1 MAITLNQLRLTIKE
15 KDEHK
20 RSLNYRKLAPKVK
33 KAVDDVF
40 GMMAKTPQKVL
51 TMFPK
56 ILQQV
61 SKKHRI
67 QPKDIETYFEKET
80 GLTI

>member
-1 MAITLNQLRLTIKE
+1 MITLNQLRLTIKE

-20 RSLNYRKLAPKVK
+20 RSLTYKKLSPRVK

-51 TMFPK
+51 TTFPK
-56 ILQQV
+56 IIKDI

-67 QPKDIETYFEKET
+67 QPKDIETYFSKET

>member
-1 MAITLNQLRLTIKE
+1 MLTLNQLRLTIKE

-20 RSLNYRKLAPKVK
+20 RSLTYKKLAPKVK

-40 GMMAKTPQKVL
+40 VMMAKTPQKVL
-51 TMFPK
+51 TTFPK
-56 ILQQV
+56 V
-61 SKKHRI
+61 MKDVAKKHRI
-67 QPKDIETYFEKET
+67 QPKDIETYFAKEI

>member
-40 GMMAKTPQKVL
+40 GQMAKTPQKVL
-51 TMFPK
+51 TMFPR

-61 SKKHRI
+61 AKKYRI

>member
-40 GMMAKTPQKVL
+40 AMMAKTPQKVL
-51 TMFPK
+51 TTFPK
-56 ILQQV
+56 IMKDV
-61 SKKHRI
+61 AKKYRV

>member
-1 MAITLNQLRLTIKE
+1 MAITLNQLRSTIKE

-20 RSLNYRKLAPKVK
+20 RSLNYRRLAPKAK

-51 TMFPK
+51 TMFPR

-61 SKKHRI
+61 AKKHRI
-67 QPKDIETYFEKET
+67 QPKDIEAYFEKET

>member
-40 GMMAKTPQKVL
+40 GQMAKTPQKVL
-51 TMFPK
+51 TMFPR

-61 SKKHRI
+61 SKKYRI

>member
-1 MAITLNQLRLTIKE
+1 MALTLNQLRSTIKE

-20 RSLNYRKLAPKVK
+20 RSLTYKKLAPRVK

-51 TMFPK
+51 TTFPK
-56 ILQQV
+56 IIKDI

-67 QPKDIETYFEKET
+67 QPKDIETYFSKET

>member
-1 MAITLNQLRLTIKE
+1 MALTLNQLRLTIKE

-20 RSLNYRKLAPKVK
+20 RSLKYRKLAPKVK

-51 TMFPK
+51 SMFPRV
-56 ILQQV
+56 IQDIA
-61 SKKHRI
+61 KKHKI
-67 QPKDIETYFEKET
+67 QTKDIETYFEKET

>member
-20 RSLNYRKLAPKVK
+20 RSLNYRKLSPKVK

-51 TMFPK
+51 TTFPK
-56 ILQQV
+56 IIKDI

>member
-20 RSLNYRKLAPKVK
+20 RSLNYRRLAPKVK

-40 GMMAKTPQKVL
+40 GMMSKTPQKVL
-51 TMFPK
+51 SMFPK
-56 ILQQV
+56 TIQQV
-61 SKKHRI
+61 AKKHRI

>member
-1 MAITLNQLRLTIKE
+1 MLTLNQLRLTIRE

-20 RSLNYRKLAPKVK
+20 RSLTYKKLAPRVK

-40 GMMAKTPQKVL
+40 AMMAKTPQKVL
-51 TMFPK
+51 TTFPK
-56 ILQQV
+56 VIKDV
-61 SKKHRI
+61 AKKHRI

>member
-1 MAITLNQLRLTIKE
+1 MITLNQLRLTIKE

-20 RSLNYRKLAPKVK
+20 RSLTYKKLSPRVK

-40 GMMAKTPQKVL
+40 GMMAKAPQKVL
-51 TMFPK
+51 TTFPK
-56 ILQQV
+56 IIKDI

-67 QPKDIETYFEKET
+67 QPKDIETYFSKET

>member
-1 MAITLNQLRLTIKE
+1 LTIKE

-20 RSLNYRKLAPKVK
+20 RSLTYKKLSPRVK

-51 TMFPK
+51 TTFPK
-56 ILQQV
+56 IIKDI

-67 QPKDIETYFEKET
+67 QPKDIETYFSKET

>member
-1 MAITLNQLRLTIKE
+1 MRLTIKE

-61 SKKHRI
+61 SKKHKI
-67 QPKDIETYFEKET
+67 QPRDIETYFEKET

>member
-1 MAITLNQLRLTIKE
+1 MAITLDQLRLTIRE

-20 RSLNYRKLAPKVK
+20 RSLNYRKLAPKAK

-51 TMFPK
+51 TTFPK
-56 ILQQV
+56 IMRDV
-61 SKKHRI
+61 AKKYRV
-67 QPKDIETYFEKET
+67 QPTDIETYFEKET

>member
-1 MAITLNQLRLTIKE
+1 MLTLSQLKLTIKE

-20 RSLNYRKLAPKVK
+20 RSPAYRKLSPKVK
-33 KAVDDVF
+33 KAIDELF

-51 TMFPK
+51 TMFPR

-61 SKKHRI
+61 AKKHRI
-67 QPKDIETYFEKET
+67 QPKDIEAYFEKET

>member
-1 MAITLNQLRLTIKE
+1 MLTLSQLKLTIKE
-15 KDEHK
+15 KGEHK
-20 RSLNYRKLAPKVK
+20 RSPNYKRLSPKVK

-51 TMFPK
+51 TMFPR

-61 SKKHRI
+61 AKKHRI
-67 QPKDIETYFEKET
+67 QPKDIEAYFEKET

>member
-1 MAITLNQLRLTIKE
+1 MMTLNQLRLTIKE

-20 RSLNYRKLAPKVK
+20 RSLTYKKLSPRVK
-33 KAVDDVF
+33 KGVDDVF
-40 GMMAKTPQKVL
+40 AMMAKAPRKVL

-56 ILQQV
+56 IMKDV
-61 SKKHRI
+61 AKKHRI
-67 QPKDIETYFEKET
+67 QPKDIETYFAKET

>member
-1 MAITLNQLRLTIKE
+1 MLTLSQLKLTIKE

-20 RSLNYRKLAPKVK
+20 RSPAYHKLSPKVK
-33 KAVDDVF
+33 KAIDELF

-51 TMFPK
+51 TTFPRVVRDVAK
-56 ILQQV
+56 KYRVQQ
-61 SKKHRI
+61 
-67 QPKDIETYFEKET
+67 KDIETYFEKET